1 MDKSWFRII
10 LTWVVIVPDLILSY
24 HSLRNP
30 FVNIE
35 IASLALNF
43 VATTVLFY
51 VYMDLGPAPEAE
63 GDEDTSHSKHEEEQT
78 QPSGCCKLAFS
89 SLIEDM
95 LVWTGLFF
103 ILYNIVP
110 ITLYLH
116 NIISKYI

>member
-24 HSLRNP
+24 HALRNP
-30 FVNIE
+30 FANVE
-35 IASLALNF
+35 MTSLALNF
-43 VATTVLFY
+43 IATTVLFY
-51 VYMDLGPAPEAE
+51 VYMDLGPTPEPTE
-63 GDEDTSHSKHEEEQT
+63 GEEGASSSRQEEQL
-78 QPSGCCKLAFS
+78 QPKEGCKLAFT
-89 SLIEDM
+89 SLIEDI

-110 ITLYLH
+110 VTLYLH